1 MVLRV
6 TALSR
11 TGLGNRNGL
20 LVWSLMAYLWIGS
33 ASGGEP
39 TNVTPQAY
47 QLHQES
53 LVFDGHNNLL
63 RALLKRSPQ
72 LPATIDLQR
81 HQPLLHTDFPRLRQ
95 GGVGAEYFAIY
106 VSSESVRKGTAVRE
120 TLEQIDALKRLLA
133 RYPAAWALATS
144 SDEVLKM
151 RGEGKVA
158 GLLALENGAVLDGSL
173 AMLRQYHELGVRCL
187 AVTHDDSHTW
197 ADAALDRPIH
207 QGLSDFGKSVISESN
222 RLGIV
227 LDLAHASEKTIR
239 DTLEISRSPIIVS
252 HAGAAHLAAH
262 PRNLSDDL
270 LYEIGKRGGV
280 IHVNFFPAFLTS
292 ELVAAYSRRSEQAN
306 AMRKKYKNEQEFLAG
321 IQTWLQDNPLPATA
335 VSDVVNH
342 IDHIVK
348 VAGIDAVG
356 LGSNFDGIVSV
367 PTDLHD
373 VSCFPRLTQELLNR
387 GYQPDQ
393 IRKILGGNALR
404 VMQQVER
411 VASDLPVAQ
420 NR

>member
-1 MVLRV
+1 MP
-6 TALSR
+6 A
-11 TGLGNRNGL
+11 
-20 LVWSLMAYLWIGS
+20 
-33 ASGGEP
+33 GGVEP
-39 TNVTPQAY
+39 TIVTPQAY

-53 LVFDGHNNLL
+53 LLFDGHNNLL

-81 HQPLLHTDFPRLRQ
+81 HQSFLHTDFPRLRQ

-106 VSSESVRKGTAVRE
+106 VSSDSVKKGTAVRE
-120 TLEQIDALKRLLA
+120 TLEQIDALKSLLA
-133 RYPAAWALATS
+133 RYPDTWGLATS
-144 SDEVLKM
+144 SEELLKL

-158 GLLALENGAVLDGSL
+158 GVLALENGAVLDGSL
-173 AMLRQYHELGVRCL
+173 AMLRHYHELGVRCL
-187 AVTHDDSHTW
+187 AVTHDDSHAW
-197 ADAALDRPIH
+197 ADAALDRPLN

-239 DTLEISRSPIIVS
+239 DTLEISRSPITVS
-252 HAGAAHLAAH
+252 HAGAAQLAPH
-262 PRNLSDDL
+262 PRNLSDEL
-270 LYEIGKRGGV
+270 LEQIGKRGGV

-292 ELVAAYSRRSEQAN
+292 ELVAAYARRSEQAN

-321 IQTWLQDNPLPATA
+321 IQTWLQENPLPATS
-335 VSDVVNH
+335 VSNVVDH

-367 PTDLHD
+367 PADLHD
-373 VSCFPRLTQELLNR
+373 VSCFPRITQELLNR
-387 GYQPDQ
+387 GYTPDQ

-411 VASDLPVAQ
+411 MASDLPVAQ
-420 NR
+420 KR